1 MTLGIK
7 PNTPIIHNNMHLMKR
22 LSILCFLALPSLAMA
37 QDDWQAIFDGKT
49 LSGWDGDPKFWAVE
63 DGALTGTTTKDNPTQ
78 GNTFALW
85 TGGEPGDFELK
96 LKYKIVAG
104 NSGIQYRSFK
114 LPKGKDRWRM
124 GGYQADI
131 DSGDTYSGI
140 LYGEQFRGI
149 LANRGL
155 ITTLGEDGKP
165 TTVGTL
171 GDSKAIQARIKKED
185 WNDYHIVAKGN
196 VFKHFINGVQ
206 TSECTDND
214 TDTRRAKGLLGLQ
227 LHAGPPMKVQFKDIM
242 IKQAGSKTAAKA
254 GKPAAK
260 GKKAKAA
267 KANAQAK
274 PKKKAAPKLASQAR
288 DFTIQITPNGGF
300 VLRSQPLNANAMK
313 EALAAL
319 GQANPEATI
328 RVQAGKE
335 GSKEHAKTV
344 RAAAKEAGVQ
354 IKERKNKRNK

>member
-1 MTLGIK
+1 
-7 PNTPIIHNNMHLMKR
+7 MKR
-22 LSILCFLALPSLAMA
+22 LLLICCFTLPTLAIA
-37 QDDWQAIFDGKT
+37 QDGWHSIFDGKT
-49 LSGWDGDPKFWAVE
+49 LAGWDGDPKFWTVD
-63 DGALTGTTTKDNPTQ
+63 DGALTGTTTKENPTQ

-96 LKYKIVAG
+96 LKYKIVGG

-185 WNDYHIVAKGN
+185 WNEYHIIAKAN

-214 TDTRRAKGLLGLQ
+214 SDTRRATGLLGLQ

-242 IKQAGSKTAAKA
+242 IQQAGSKTTAKA

-260 GKKAKAA
+260 GKKAKAN
-267 KANAQAK
+267 KATAEAK
-274 PKKKAAPKLASQAR
+274 PKKKAASTLASEAK
-288 DFTIQITPNGGF
+288 DFTVQITPNGGF
-300 VLRSQPLNANAMK
+300 VLRSEPLDADAMK

-319 GQANPEATI
+319 AQANPEATI
-328 RVQAGKE
+328 RIQAGKAA
-335 GSKEHAKTV
+335 SKEHAKAV
-344 RAAAKEAGVQ
+344 RTAAKEAGVQ
-354 IKERKNKRNK
+354 LRARNNKRKQ